1 MTVATWMFGFLYQHS
16 RAFQPLAGSLPN
28 VGNQRLRWL
37 FLGAP
42 EYLGSSWYKGHYRSL
57 HSTSYLLARKSPRSK
72 SSVQQQMIPQVS
84 EEDHQDSNSTMS
96 TNEKQELT
104 TTTTAAPAKQ
114 RVSGKT
120 YRADR
125 VLSNRGW
132 GSRSECF
139 ELLQQRRVVQRL
151 STGQVLPI
159 LGPSEKISMDA
170 DIWIDNKVQVPM
182 PPPLLRVYHKPKWVL
197 SVMNDGKGRKHLGEL
212 DFIHKMHPVGRLD
225 YDTSGLLLF
234 SSDGTLTQTL
244 LHPSNGIPKEYVA
257 LVVGS
262 VNKDQLRETLAAGVT
277 TAAGTFPAQLL
288 DANPIP
294 SEQVRPLIDEIFS
307 NLPPEYEMERL
318 EEKGYLFF
326 KDAQQLSRVRLV
338 VEEGKHR
345 MVRRMLANCGFPVIG
360 LKRERL
366 GTIRLNDLE
375 EGSFRELSKHELQ
388 WANALKRRKLP
399 RSADMND
406 TETKSSE

>member
-1 MTVATWMFGFLYQHS
+1 
-16 RAFQPLAGSLPN
+16 
-28 VGNQRLRWL
+28 
-37 FLGAP
+37 
-42 EYLGSSWYKGHYRSL
+42 
-57 HSTSYLLARKSPRSK
+57 
-72 SSVQQQMIPQVS
+72 MIPEVS
-84 EEDHQDSNSTMS
+84 EEDQRQELNSTVL
-96 TNEKQELT
+96 TNNQKKLKAT
-104 TTTTAAPAKQ
+104 TTTKTTATTGAAIKPP
-114 RVSGKT
+114 VSGKAF
-120 YRADR
+120 RADR

-139 ELLQQRRVVQRL
+139 ELLQQRRVVQRS
-151 STGQVLPI
+151 STGQVFPI
-159 LGPSEKISMDA
+159 LGPSEKIAMDA

-197 SVMNDGKGRKHLGEL
+197 NVMNDGKGRKHLGEL

-257 LVVGS
+257 IVVGS
-262 VNKDQLRETLAAGVT
+262 VKKDELRDTLAAGVT
-277 TAAGTFPAQLL
+277 TASGTFPAQLL

-294 SEQVRPLIDEIFS
+294 SGQVRPLIDEILN

-326 KDAQQLSRVRLV
+326 KEAQELSMVRLV

-366 GTIRLNDLE
+366 GIIRLNDLE
-375 EGSFRELSKHELQ
+375 EGSYRELSKQELQ

-399 RSADMND
+399 RISDEIEPKTM
-406 TETKSSE
+406 E